1 MENRRSDAL
10 VAMWWSDDPVRDW
23 DRFQMEIERSRLRQ
37 MLTEDQEDE
46 DERKRELEE
55 EELWNE

>member
-1 MENRRSDAL
+1 
-10 VAMWWSDDPVRDW
+10 
-23 DRFQMEIERSRLRQ
+23 MEIERSRLRQ

>member
-55 EELWNE
+55 DY

>member
-1 MENRRSDAL
+1 ME
-10 VAMWWSDDPVRDW
+10 V
-23 DRFQMEIERSRLRQ
+23 ERSRLRQ
-37 MLTEDQEDE
+37 MLGEDQEDE

>member
-1 MENRRSDAL
+1 ME
-10 VAMWWSDDPVRDW
+10 V
-23 DRFQMEIERSRLRQ
+23 ERSRLRQ

>member
-1 MENRRSDAL
+1 ME
-10 VAMWWSDDPVRDW
+10 V
-23 DRFQMEIERSRLRQ
+23 ERSRLRQ
-37 MLTEDQEDE
+37 LLTEDQEDE